1 MPRWTPRDDLAVLAA
16 AQGRSGSTWPATV
29 QLPDRGTI
37 SGGEARRRFWKLTHS
52 GDVERRSAT
61 AGASVASATANNVT
75 AGKRRRNTT
84 SMEERAAAVGADI
97 PPTPSKLRQIIADTG
112 SSAAAKA
119 TAKIELH
126 RHQKHVQKIVDRAEK
141 EHASMA
147 TLLENGPDVSELV
160 AEFKQRGEPFT
171 FGEIAHELRRRYY
184 PTMLVTWDVSAAEL
198 QAKLSWQHGTQAERL
213 CVAGAAYERAL
224 SVLD

>member
-1 MPRWTPRDDLAVLAA
+1 MRTLFNGMPVWAGSAQSATNCAARLRLTAPLHAQTMPRWTPRDDLAVLAA

-75 AGKRRRNTT
+75 AGKRRRSTT
-84 SMEERAAAVGADI
+84 SMEERAAAVGADV

-126 RHQKHVQKIVDRAEK
+126 RHQKHVQKIRDTK
-141 EHASMA
+141 
-147 TLLENGPDVSELV
+147 
-160 AEFKQRGEPFT
+160 
-171 FGEIAHELRRRYY
+171 
-184 PTMLVTWDVSAAEL
+184 
-198 QAKLSWQHGTQAERL
+198 
-213 CVAGAAYERAL
+213 
-224 SVLD
+224 

>member
-1 MPRWTPRDDLAVLAA
+1 
-16 AQGRSGSTWPATV
+16 
-29 QLPDRGTI
+29 
-37 SGGEARRRFWKLTHS
+37 
-52 GDVERRSAT
+52 
-61 AGASVASATANNVT
+61 
-75 AGKRRRNTT
+75 
-84 SMEERAAAVGADI
+84 
-97 PPTPSKLRQIIADTG
+97 
-112 SSAAAKA
+112 
-119 TAKIELH
+119 
-126 RHQKHVQKIVDRAEK
+126 
-141 EHASMA
+141 MA

>member
-1 MPRWTPRDDLAVLAA
+1 
-16 AQGRSGSTWPATV
+16 
-29 QLPDRGTI
+29 
-37 SGGEARRRFWKLTHS
+37 
-52 GDVERRSAT
+52 
-61 AGASVASATANNVT
+61 
-75 AGKRRRNTT
+75 
-84 SMEERAAAVGADI
+84 MEERAAAVGANL

-171 FGEIAHELRRRYY
+171 FGEIAWELRERYY
-184 PTMLVTWDVSAAEL
+184 PTSMVTLEAA
-198 QAKLSWQHGTQAERL
+198 QGTQAERL

-224 SVLD
+224 PFSATNDVPHTHTSLKCCTSSAGISFRIAFGRWATLPVKTPTVESVDVAADDGV